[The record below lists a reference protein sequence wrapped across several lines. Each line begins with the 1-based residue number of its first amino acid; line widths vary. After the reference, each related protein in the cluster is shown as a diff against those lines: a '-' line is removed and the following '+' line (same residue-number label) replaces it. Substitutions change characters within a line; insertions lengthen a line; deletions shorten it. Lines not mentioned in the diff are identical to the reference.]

1 MKCKVPGVPPSDF
14 RRSTGFL
21 GGKIGLIGQRRWI
34 RGFRPDP
41 AVRVRACPGPTT
53 DKADILPEVEPNG
66 LFFETEG
73 GPFPYK
79 VVAFLWEEISAY
91 VLPLLYVSP
100 RCP

>member
-1 MKCKVPGVPPSDF
+1 MPSCDF

-41 AVRVRACPGPTT
+41 AVRVRARAGPTT
-53 DKADILPEVEPNG
+53 DRADILPEVELNG

-73 GPFPYK
+73 ETVRHK
-79 VVAFLWEEISAY
+79 IVAFWGEKISAY
-91 VLPLLYVSP
+91 VLSLLSVSA